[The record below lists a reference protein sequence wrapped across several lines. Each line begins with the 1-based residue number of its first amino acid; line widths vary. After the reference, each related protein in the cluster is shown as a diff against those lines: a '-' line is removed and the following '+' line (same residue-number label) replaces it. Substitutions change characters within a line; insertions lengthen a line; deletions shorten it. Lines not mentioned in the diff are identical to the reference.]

1 MPQCSL
7 WDWQHVHGGLI
18 RQILGLTCQFAKSLE
33 SRQALCTS
41 VTGTE
46 QMVAVLKL
54 WPSRMGAG
62 NRLPVAAELGSRPE
76 LQLFG

>member
-1 MPQCSL
+1 M
-7 WDWQHVHGGLI
+7 
-18 RQILGLTCQFAKSLE
+18 
-33 SRQALCTS
+33 CTS